1 MRLARLPLALTLL
14 GVLSLPARAGLFDDE
29 EARQRVERLREQTNA
44 RLDKL
49 EASQQGQLDLFNQIE
64 ALRAEV
70 AKMRGQ
76 IESLS
81 FELESAQKRQKDFYV
96 DLDNRL
102 RRLESQPAEEAKPAE
117 AAAPDPA
124 SETRAYESALNLFK
138 SGKYKDSAAA
148 FESFIKSYPNG
159 GFLPSAH
166 YWAANSHYQLRNF
179 NRASELY
186 RKVAANWGNDAKA
199 PDALLGLSTCQQETG
214 DAKAAQKTLESL
226 VAKYPSSPA
235 ADIAKQRLKKR

>member
-1 MRLARLPLALTLL
+1 MLL
-14 GVLSLPARAGLFDDE
+14 GAASLPARAGLFDDD
-29 EARQRVERLREQTNA
+29 EARQRIEQLRGQTNA
-44 RLDKL
+44 RLEKL
-49 EASQQGQLDLFNQIE
+49 EASQQGQLDLLNQIE

-76 IESLS
+76 IESLT

-102 RRLESQPAEEAKPAE
+102 RRLESQPAEEAKPA
-117 AAAPDPA
+117 AAASDPA
-124 SETRAYESALNLFK
+124 TETRDYESALNLFK
-138 SGKYKDSAAA
+138 TGKYKDSAAA
-148 FESFIKSYPNG
+148 FDSFIKNHPNG
-159 GFLPSAH
+159 SFLPSAH

-179 NRASELY
+179 NRASDLY
-186 RKVAANWGNDAKA
+186 RKVAVSWSNDAKA

-214 DAKAAQKTLESL
+214 DTKAARKTLESL

-235 ADIAKQRLKKR
+235 ADIAKQRLKKQ